1 MGAERICLCYA
12 DNCPCIYYSVSSVES
27 NQRPNTGN
35 KTNSGSA
42 WTPAPALVTSLGS
55 LMLEPE
61 PLKWSVTSSSE
72 SRLMPIVGLIQDSSG
87 YEAGLLANQGKILLP
102 IFREVLTITWFSQV
116 AVTS

>member
-12 DNCPCIYYSVSSVES
+12 DNCPEIYYSVSSVES

-42 WTPAPALVTSLGS
+42 WTLAPAPALVTSLGS
-55 LMLEPE
+55 LMSEPKL
-61 PLKWSVTSSSE
+61 LKWSVTSSSE

-87 YEAGLLANQGKILLP
+87 YEVGLLANQGKILPP
-102 IFREVLTITWFSQV
+102 IL
-116 AVTS
+116 